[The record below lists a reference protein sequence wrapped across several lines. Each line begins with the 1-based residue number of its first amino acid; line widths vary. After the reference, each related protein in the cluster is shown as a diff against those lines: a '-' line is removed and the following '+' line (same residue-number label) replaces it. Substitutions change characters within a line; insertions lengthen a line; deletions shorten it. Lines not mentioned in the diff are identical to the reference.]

1 MLRNTLNTFMTATL
15 IMLLGVS
22 SSAQTVV
29 PANTRITSTS
39 TLDLADGTSLEKSVT
54 VTVGLKPKAPEVRH
68 LGGRPADGQWIAGA
82 PFFHEY
88 GLISRANG
96 EDTYAPHVTLDRD
109 ASTHLGGTPEFS
121 IRVLNGPVLSDSKIA
136 LGATAVLVPAE
147 AGATELIVP
156 NDLTPTDDVV
166 NGISVGDYVFVGNR
180 SKPHRVSAIMSETD
194 TVTLVLSGDGIASAV
209 ETGDLIAEGALFHVE
224 VSGDLRSTHEA
235 DPAIAVIAVT
245 AEVSGDS
252 ADLSETVTAQVIVP
266 KLVTLT
272 ASVTGPGVLIDDGN
286 DYMGDRWFS
295 CSDSTLG
302 SDQFLDS
309 VPKYVNNFG
318 PLNLCEVSFIPE
330 DVEKY
335 LMAVPADGYFV
346 KAIEGCDRSGAPL
359 TSVPLFYCVIEITEN
374 KSVNVVFEKKPRLDI
389 SVEGSGVVLGPD
401 DINCGGDACG
411 PELGTPPCE
420 DLCSIERELDSETSL
435 LVWPAHGYVVE
446 ILDGCDQA
454 PLGPRADEGGR
465 RLCLITENENKSV
478 NVVFEKKKFDF
489 VVQPGEGGAIRF
501 AGTDGQITDPDGGA
515 LNGEI
520 NCSAQSSCEY
530 TVEHGT
536 QIELTAVPGSGRI
549 HQSWNDCPGEDG
561 PSCTITV
568 TEAATVAA
576 TFGVEQI
583 PLTVRIG
590 AGYGIVSSDPEGKS
604 LDWNESETVTQFDKD
619 STVTLTAL
627 PRSGEV
633 PNPVGGFMQRRYRVD
648 GWTGCTEQV
657 GDTCQV
663 TMDAAKTVEVSFVS
677 EKALLTVISGAS
689 GTVRSVDVEGIDCAS
704 GETCVSEFDQ
714 YSLVTLRAEPNDE
727 QDQVEWAGACIT
739 CNDGD
744 PYSNE
749 NDELCQRLGQNACW
763 TRGIDYPADSNP
775 WVVGSP
781 NYIEGAA
788 CYRKC
793 AAPGFQFESTCF
805 EFVWFAN
812 QVAYNVRCN
821 APGNDW
827 RSAGRYTLFTLSTGN
842 ELLDFN
848 NRYKDRHLCADSN
861 VPQVLDNEN
870 NHTCT
875 VLVDKAKIVE
885 TRFAESFATQAPRL
899 DISVEGGGVVFEKE
913 KFDFVVQPGEGGA
926 IRLVGTDGQITDPE
940 GNALNGEINCSAQSS
955 CEYTVEHGTQIE
967 LTAVPDEGYRFDRWS
982 GDCEEPFKEACTVT
996 VAKAKTVEAS
1006 FVSHPVLTV
1015 HVGKGGNVIVD
1026 DGPPCASEA
1035 ICNPWFNSGT
1045 EVSLVAQPQ
1054 DGYTFDGWDGACSGG
1069 TVCNPTLI
1077 DNQTVSASFSSIQY
1091 SLEITK
1097 NGNGNVVTRVDGEE
1111 INCPGGVCGVLDYGA
1126 DVTLSA
1132 EADEGNVLTS
1142 WSGDCQGT
1150 SLSCDL
1156 VIDGPKEINA
1166 DFRLL
1171 PEDRPDPCQAGS
1183 RWEKECRELEKHACW
1198 DTNESQWI
1206 VGETAHPT
1214 GQSDAVKRA
1223 TNGKPAK
1230 EDWRPYREVL
1240 CIPDSVS
1247 PDNPCGPQEGRW
1259 SKNCETACWDPQVG
1273 IDGWWAV
1280 GSVAWSNNQGQA
1292 NDWAANARR
1301 FDSDDKNY
1309 QSVLCGYR
1317 MDVNVF

>member
-22 SSAQTVV
+22 SSTQAIV
-29 PANTRITSTS
+29 PAGSKITSTS

-54 VTVGLKPKAPEVRH
+54 VTVGLGPKAPEVRH
-68 LGGRPADGQWIAGA
+68 LGVRPADGQWIAGV
-82 PFFHEY
+82 PFLHEY

-147 AGATELIVP
+147 AGATKLVVP

-194 TVTLVLSGDGIASAV
+194 TVTLVLSGGGIASAV

-224 VSGDLRSTHEA
+224 VSGDLHSTHEA

-272 ASVTGPGVLIDDGN
+272 ASVTGPGVLIDCVGN
-286 DYMGDRWFS
+286 QCRRWFS
-295 CSDSTLG
+295 CGDKNW
-302 SDQFLDS
+302 DQASLDA
-309 VPKYVNNFG
+309 VPIAAENIG

-330 DVEKY
+330 DVEKV
-335 LMAVPADGYFV
+335 LETRSADGYFV
-346 KAIEGCDRSGAPL
+346 KPIEGCDDSGLA
-359 TSVPLFYCVIEITEN
+359 
-374 KSVNVVFEKKPRLDI
+374 
-389 SVEGSGVVLGPD
+389 
-401 DINCGGDACG
+401 
-411 PELGTPPCE
+411 
-420 DLCSIERELDSETSL
+420 
-435 LVWPAHGYVVE
+435 
-446 ILDGCDQA
+446 
-454 PLGPRADEGGR
+454 GPRDR
-465 RLCLITENENKSV
+465 YCIIKINENKSV

-489 VVQPGEGGAIRF
+489 VVQPGEGGAIRL

-633 PNPVGGFMQRRYRVD
+633 PNPDGGFMQRRYRVD
-648 GWTGCTEQV
+648 GWTGCTQPV

-805 EFVWFAN
+805 GSVWFAYP
-812 QVAYNVRCN
+812 VANNVRCN

-926 IRLVGTDGQITDPE
+926 IRLVGADGQITDPD
-940 GNALNGEINCSAQSS
+940 GGALNGEINCSAQSS

-1054 DGYTFDGWDGACSGG
+1054 DGYTFEGWDGACSGD

-1126 DVTLSA
+1126 DVTLIA

-1156 VIDGPKEINA
+1156 VIDGPKEVNA
-1166 DFRLL
+1166 DFRPLTEDT
-1171 PEDRPDPCQAGS
+1171 PETCQAGDP
-1183 RWEKECRELEKHACW
+1183 WEEECRELEKPVCW
-1198 DTNESQWI
+1198 DTNRDTNKSQWI
-1206 VGETAHPT
+1206 VGETAHST

-1223 TNGKPAK
+1223 TNGKPAN

-1247 PDNPCGPQEGRW
+1247 PDNPCGPHTGRW

-1280 GSVAWSNNQGQA
+1280 GSVASSDNQGQA
-1292 NDWAANARR
+1292 NDWAAKARR

-1317 MDVNVF
+1317 MDVNMF